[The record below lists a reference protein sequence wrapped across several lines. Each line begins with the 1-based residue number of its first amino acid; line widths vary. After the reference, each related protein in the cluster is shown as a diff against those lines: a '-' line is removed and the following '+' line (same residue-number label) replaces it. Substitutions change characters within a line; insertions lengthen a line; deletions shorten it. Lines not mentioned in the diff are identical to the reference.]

1 MAYCKGKVPP
11 MLKYVYLGLSF
22 LLISL
27 SLSAQSLP
35 SAEGGMS
42 VWAGA
47 EISTFNPDY
56 GCAESSPFS
65 CGDHQ
70 LIGIAPFVDVDRLFF
85 QKVGVEGELRFLHWR
100 GPGAGITE
108 SSYLA
113 GPRVGIVH
121 LRRTVFISGKML
133 IGDGH
138 LNLPKNSVGAGNYFV
153 FAPGFVSDVRLSKRW
168 AARGEY
174 EYQFWP
180 GFSSIPSAYSSGTGG
195 LTPNGFSVGLSYALV
210 R

>member
-1 MAYCKGKVPP
+1 
-11 MLKYVYLGLSF
+11 MLKYLYLGLSF

-27 SLSAQSLP
+27 TLSAQSFP

-56 GCAESSPFS
+56 GCPASGPFS
-65 CGDHQ
+65 CGSRQ
-70 LIGIAPFVDVDRLFF
+70 LLGLSPFVDVNRLFF

-100 GPGAGITE
+100 GPGQGITE
-108 SSYLA
+108 ASYLA
-113 GPRVGIVH
+113 GPRVGMVH
-121 LRRTVFISGKML
+121 FRRTVYASAKLL

-138 LNLPKNSVGAGNYFV
+138 INLPKNAVGQGNYFV
-153 FAPGFVSDVRLSKRW
+153 VAPGIVGDIRLTKRL
-168 AARGEY
+168 AARVEY

-180 GFSSIPSAYSSGTGG
+180 NFASTPSVFSSGTGG
-195 LTPNGFSVGLSYALV
+195 LTPNGFSFGLSYALV
-210 R
+210 H